1 MALQGVEVPADKLGQ
16 RGSRDGHQEVRWA
29 IVPMKQGNACGGK
42 GPG

>member
-1 MALQGVEVPADKLGQ
+1 MVLQRIGVPADKLGQ
-16 RGSRDGHQEVRWA
+16 RGSWDGYQEVRWA

>member
-1 MALQGVEVPADKLGQ
+1 VPDGGQ
-16 RGSRDGHQEVRWA
+16 ERTGGGDGHGHQEVRWA

>member
-1 MALQGVEVPADKLGQ
+1 MILQGIEVPADKLGQ